1 MSLVRILSALALALA
16 LGASSCGSTE
26 SGDGAADSSSGVETD
41 TTPSA
46 PAAAA
51 GTESGP
57 FLAASEA
64 AWTRLASWAGSG
76 DEETERFRVTSDEW
90 RLVVKMQ
97 KINEG
102 GIGWILVRVMDPQR
116 TELARMTMMDSG
128 TDTSYVHLRPGVYYL
143 VVGTNSVRWS
153 VWAEEGRL
161 PAERVS
167 PSPAQ

>member
-1 MSLVRILSALALALA
+1 MSLVRISSALALALA

-26 SGDGAADSSSGVETD
+26 SGGGAADSSSGVGTD
-41 TTPSA
+41 TTPAAAA

-51 GTESGP
+51 GTEAGP
-57 FLAASEA
+57 FLPASEA
-64 AWTRLASWAGSG
+64 AWTRLAGWAGSG
-76 DEETERFRVTSDEW
+76 DEETERFRVGSDEW

-116 TELARMTMMDSG
+116 TEVARMTMMDSG

-161 PAERVS
+161 PAERVQ
-167 PSPAQ
+167 PAP